1 MDERMR
7 KRRSVITI
15 MVIVAALVG
24 LPSGP
29 ALGWQAGAMQG
40 EMGPPEWVVRLREQ
54 ERQAQE
60 KIEDLNRRR
69 EELAQQARRKE
80 MEMREIEEA
89 RNARQREVE
98 AQLREI
104 HEQIA
109 GTERSLQEAKRRQE
123 ELRRR
128 LLGRAQ
134 EESAR
139 LVDRLH
145 DVQVQAER
153 MQQTLAEL
161 RARPPGPAAPEGRP
175 PAGLRRPESPR
186 EPAGPMMEMREQ
198 LGDIRAQVRLT
209 NERVERLESRPQP
222 RSSPVLRE
230 QVEQLS
236 GEIGR
241 LTEGFGQMQK
251 SIEALS
257 AQRRQGTVGSAAYNW
272 GWQPYPAVHYYL
284 Y

>member
-7 KRRSVITI
+7 KRRSAITI

-24 LPSGP
+24 LPGGP

-40 EMGPPEWVVRLREQ
+40 ETGPPEWVVRLREQ

-69 EELAQQARRKE
+69 EELAEQARRKE

-104 HEQIA
+104 HERIA
-109 GTERSLQEAKRRQE
+109 GAERGLQEAKRRQE

-145 DVQVQAER
+145 NVRVQAEQ

-161 RARPPGPAAPEGRP
+161 RERPPVPEGRP
-175 PAGLRRPESPR
+175 PAGLRRPELPR

-198 LGDIRAQVRLT
+198 LGDIRAQVRQT
-209 NERVERLESRPQP
+209 NARVERLESRPQP
-222 RSSPVLRE
+222 RPAPALRE

-241 LTEGFGQMQK
+241 LSEGFGQMQK

-257 AQRRQGTVGSAAYNW
+257 SQRCQGTVGSAAYNW
-272 GWQPYPAVHYYL
+272 GWQPYPAMHYYL